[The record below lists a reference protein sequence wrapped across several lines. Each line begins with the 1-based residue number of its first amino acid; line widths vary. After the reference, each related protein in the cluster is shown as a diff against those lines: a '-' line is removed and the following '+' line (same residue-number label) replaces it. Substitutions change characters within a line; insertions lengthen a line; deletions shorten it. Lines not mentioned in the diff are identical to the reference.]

1 MPSIA
6 ETTETNLLLTRAQ
19 AARRLG
25 ISIATVRRMEANEL
39 APIVVEASTYFA
51 PKMSRSTPASLT
63 AKSLRWPSK
72 RSKRARPRSKSSS
85 RFASH
90 LRRSRPYKPLGSE

>member
-6 ETTETNLLLTRAQ
+6 ATTETNLLLTRAQ

-39 APIVVEASTYFA
+39 APIVVEGKHLF
-51 PKMSRSTPASLT
+51 R
-63 AKSLRWPSK
+63 AKDVER
-72 RSKRARPRSKSSS
+72 
-85 RFASH
+85 
-90 LRRSRPYKPLGSE
+90 